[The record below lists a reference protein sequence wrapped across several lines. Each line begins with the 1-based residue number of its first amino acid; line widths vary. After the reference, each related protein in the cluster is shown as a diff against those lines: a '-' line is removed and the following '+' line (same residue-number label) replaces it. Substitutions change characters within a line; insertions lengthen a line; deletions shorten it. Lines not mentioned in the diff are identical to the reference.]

1 MLSRVVR
8 RQLAPIARTSLSTES
23 RTAPTRCLQRRWL
36 TPAPRPGDGPLM
48 SRRADRELPD
58 VAQIGFRWRR
68 TMPIFV
74 ALIAIASAAMFN
86 YQKSSSPVIAST
98 MYALRTS
105 PRAREVL
112 GEEIYFK
119 HQIPYIHGEMNQMKG
134 RINIWFTVKGTR
146 GWGTMRFVSN
156 RPTHRGMFETSE
168 WSLETEDGRTI
179 NLLEGGDP
187 FKGLLTD
194 EDDQAFEA
202 EEASRRGF
210 RQQGALNR

>member
-1 MLSRVVR
+1 
-8 RQLAPIARTSLSTES
+8 
-23 RTAPTRCLQRRWL
+23 
-36 TPAPRPGDGPLM
+36 M

-134 RINIWFTVKGTR
+134 RISIWFTVKGTK
-146 GWGTMRFVSN
+146 GWGTMRFVST

-168 WSLETEDGRTI
+168 WSLETEDGKVI
-179 NLLEGGDP
+179 DLLDGGDP
-187 FKGLLTD
+187 FKSILND
-194 EDDQAFEA
+194 EDDAAFEA
-202 EEASRRGF
+202 EEAARRGF